1 MKNVHKLIFC
11 AIMICVIGTTAG
23 FATGALPPGNIV
35 ITPSS
40 PAPLS
45 TISISVTY
53 NGEPTDVRV
62 TVEECNG
69 DTGICYPDIQN
80 VSMSLGSANVYTA
93 EVTLKHADA
102 TYITS
107 EVVTKVDGKW
117 TSFEKK
123 NTTLSENTNGNNGND
138 GNTIPG
144 FEVILFV
151 IAVTLSIIAIGRKRV
166 K

>member
-1 MKNVHKLIFC
+1 MKNVKKLIYY
-11 AIMICVIGTTAG
+11 AIVISAIGAIVG
-23 FATGALPPGNIV
+23 HAVGALPSNIAV
-35 ITPSS
+35 TPSS
-40 PAPLS
+40 PTPLS

-53 NGEPTDVRV
+53 SGATPSGVRV

-80 VSMSLGSANVYTA
+80 VSMSLASTGKYTT

-102 TYITS
+102 TYITC
-107 EVVTKVDGKW
+107 EVLVKTDGVW
-117 TSFEKK
+117 TSYEKK
-123 NTTLSENTNGNNGND
+123 NVTLSENNKGGNGDD

-151 IAVTLSIIAIGRKRV
+151 AAVCASLILVGRKRV